1 MIEKLSGASKGREN
15 LVLGGGG
22 GEDSLQAVRD
32 RWILSKQKR
41 NPRGIEERV
50 AKHCLSSLAWSA
62 AK

>member
-15 LVLGGGG
+15 LVLGG
-22 GEDSLQAVRD
+22 EDSLQSVRD

>member
-15 LVLGGGG
+15 LVLGGG
-22 GEDSLQAVRD
+22 EDSLQSVRD